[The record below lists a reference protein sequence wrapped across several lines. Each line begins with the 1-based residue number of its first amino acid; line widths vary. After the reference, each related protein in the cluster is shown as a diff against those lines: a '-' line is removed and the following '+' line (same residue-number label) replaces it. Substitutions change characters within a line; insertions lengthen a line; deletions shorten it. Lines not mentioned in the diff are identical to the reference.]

1 MTLLYS
7 SNDQLENLIEKA
19 VRNTPRDG
27 KTCGTKCNKGRMR
40 PLVKMS
46 VLLTDRRERRN
57 KRECILWVSTHVIAE
72 ILINLYINIYEDV
85 GICGE

>member
-1 MTLLYS
+1 
-7 SNDQLENLIEKA
+7 
-19 VRNTPRDG
+19 
-27 KTCGTKCNKGRMR
+27 MR

-46 VLLTDRRERRN
+46 VLLTDRRERWN